1 MSLTNKIHL
10 CYINMED
17 LEQWIKENQLL
28 ASDFTSEKEKWKKE
42 ISRQPNFF
50 SDTELL
56 LIYQDILLLKTAS
69 DKQVNFLV
77 KTYQLEYQKICQKL
91 FQGHKNIIL
100 VTNKQWEEPKKE
112 EKAVILF
119 KDKESVEKNLTN
131 WLKEITA

>member
-1 MSLTNKIHL
+1 MLTDKIQL

-77 KTYQLEYQKICQKL
+77 KTYQL
-91 FQGHKNIIL
+91 
-100 VTNKQWEEPKKE
+100 
-112 EKAVILF
+112 
-119 KDKESVEKNLTN
+119 
-131 WLKEITA
+131 